1 MSHTHVHAHDP
12 ASKHG
17 QYLKD
22 SVEAQTGRASAL
34 LIATLL
40 GGVLVLISF
49 LAGGNVEGLGIWED
63 HTTTLSDGGTVNAYR
78 DGIALIGALL
88 LGAPLVWHAVK
99 HLLEGE
105 MHMDE
110 LVALAI
116 VAAIAI
122 GKYQEAGLVAFFMIL
137 STLIETRTALGAR
150 ATIEALVKITPT
162 TAHRVEAD
170 GTETDVDPRQLRPG
184 DTIRVRPGDNIPSD
198 GVVINGESTVNQATI
213 TGESL
218 PVDKSSNDEVFA
230 GTINLTGALDVRVT
244 KDWQDNTLQTVRE
257 LITNAEKTKI
267 PLMRLIDQY
276 AAWYTPTILMIAGI
290 VFFFTQDWDRTI
302 SILVVSCP
310 CALILATPTAMVAAL
325 SSAARLGVLVKNVV
339 HIEWA
344 RGLSAIV
351 FDKTGTLTT
360 GELSVTSMKPA
371 PGVEGSE
378 LLNLAASIEQMS
390 RHPVAQ
396 AVVAVARKAKL
407 SLTDPTDFEEIPGRG
422 VTGKVN
428 GSTVLV
434 GRVAWLAEQG
444 ADLSL
449 REQEEYK
456 EPEGVSTL
464 YVTRDGKCMGW
475 IGLED
480 RTRPEAR
487 HAIDELRS
495 IGVRELIMVTGDR
508 WSVAR
513 RVSREM
519 GCSDVHAEVL
529 PDQKL
534 KLVDDLKRKGHRVGV
549 VGDGVNDAP
558 ALAAGDLGIAMG
570 AAGSDVAI
578 HSASV
583 ALMSNDLG
591 RLPFLIRLSR
601 STIRVIWQNL
611 LFGVAF
617 IVITVTLASMSLIK
631 PMLAAMLH
639 LAASTLVV
647 FNSARLIRSGE
658 ELVPHATERVRPEPQ
673 VKPARPAAPATATA

>member
-1 MSHTHVHAHDP
+1 MTRVATDP
-12 ASKHG
+12 LESSLGHS
-17 QYLKD
+17 QHLRE
-22 SVEAQTGRASAL
+22 SVAAQTGRASAL

-40 GGVLVLISF
+40 GGVLVLTSF
-49 LAGGNVEGLGIWED
+49 VAGWLWQDYTMVAP
-63 HTTTLSDGGTVNAYR
+63 TGGTLNAYR

-88 LGAPLVWHAVK
+88 LGAPLVWHAVR
-99 HLLEGE
+99 HLYRGE

-150 ATIEALVKITPT
+150 ASIEALVKITPT
-162 TAHRVEAD
+162 SARRINPD
-170 GTETDVDPRQLRPG
+170 GSETEVDPRDLQIG
-184 DTIRVRPGDNIPSD
+184 DTIRILPGDNIPSD
-198 GVVINGESTVNQATI
+198 GEVLTGESTVNQATI

-218 PVDKSSNDEVFA
+218 PVDKTKGEEVFA

-244 KDWQDNTLQTVRE
+244 KAWKDNTLQTVRD
-257 LITNAEKTKI
+257 LIANAEQTKI

-290 VFFFTQDWDRTI
+290 VFFFTQDWDRAI

-325 SSAARLGVLVKNVV
+325 SAAARLGVLVKNVV
-339 HIEWA
+339 HLEWA
-344 RGLSAIV
+344 RGLTAIV

-360 GELSVTSMKPA
+360 GELSVTSLKPA
-371 PGVEGSE
+371 PDIDGAEV
-378 LLNLAASIEQMS
+378 LRHAASVEQNS
-390 RHPVAQ
+390 RHPVAK
-396 AVVAVARKAKL
+396 AVVAVANKARL
-407 SLTDPTDFEEIPGRG
+407 NLPQPEAFEEVAGKG
-422 VTGKVN
+422 VTG
-428 GSTVLV
+428 TVDGHTIYV
-434 GRVAWLAEQG
+434 GRSAWVAEQG
-444 ADLSL
+444 ADMSIMDDPDFA
-449 REQEEYK
+449 

-464 YVTRDGKCMGW
+464 YVARDGRCIGW

-487 HAIDELRS
+487 NAIESLRRS
-495 IGVRELIMVTGDR
+495 GVRELIMVTGDR

-513 RVSREM
+513 RVAREM

-534 KLVDDLKRKGHRVGV
+534 QLVDELKNRGHRVAV

-578 HSASV
+578 NSASV

-591 RLPFLIRLSR
+591 RLPFLVRLSR
-601 STIRVIWQNL
+601 QCTNVIWQNML
-611 LFGVAF
+611 LGITF
-617 IVITVTLASMSLIK
+617 IVVTVTLASMSLIK
-631 PMLAAMLH
+631 PMLAAVLH
-639 LAASTLVV
+639 LGISTIVV
-647 FNSARLIRSGE
+647 FNSARLIRAGE
-658 ELVPHATERVRPEPQ
+658 ELTPHVVEEAPVHEAPEP
-673 VKPARPAAPATATA
+673 PAPEHVAPATT

>member
-1 MSHTHVHAHDP
+1 MSDFALHSDPTHH
-12 ASKHG
+12 HG
-17 QYLKD
+17 EHFTK
-22 SVEAQTGRASAL
+22 SIEAQTGRASAL
-34 LIATLL
+34 LLATLL
-40 GGVLVLISF
+40 GGVLVLVSF
-49 LAGGNVEGLGIWED
+49 VAGWLWD
-63 HTTTLSDGGTVNAYR
+63 DYTTTQADGNTLNAYR

-88 LGAPLVWHAVK
+88 LGAPLVWNAIA
-99 HLLEGE
+99 HLVRGE

-122 GKYQEAGLVAFFMIL
+122 GSYREAGLVAFFMIL

-150 ATIEALVKITPT
+150 ASIEALVKITPT
-162 TAHRVEAD
+162 SARRVEAD
-170 GTETDVDPRQLRPG
+170 GSEVEVDPHELKPG
-184 DTIRVRPGDNIPSD
+184 DRIRVRPGDNIPSD
-198 GVVINGESTVNQATI
+198 GVVIGGESTVNQSTI

-218 PVDKSSNDEVFA
+218 PVDKTGGDEVFA

-244 KDWQDNTLQTVRE
+244 KEWKDNTLQTVRD
-257 LITNAEKTKI
+257 LISNAEKTKI

-290 VFFFTQDWDRTI
+290 AFFFTQDWDRAI

-310 CALILATPTAMVAAL
+310 CALILATPTAMVASL
-325 SSAARLGVLVKNVV
+325 SAAARLGVMIKNVV
-339 HIEWA
+339 NLEWA
-344 RGLSAIV
+344 RNLTAIV

-371 PGVEGSE
+371 PDVEGAD
-378 LLNLAASIEQMS
+378 LLAVAASVEQMS
-390 RHPVAQ
+390 RHPVAR
-396 AVVAVARKAKL
+396 AVVAVAEKARIPL
-407 SLTDPTDFEEIPGRG
+407 VEPADFEEVPGRG
-422 VTGKVN
+422 VSGRVN
-428 GSTVLV
+428 GAAVMV
-434 GRVAWLAEQG
+434 GRSAWLGERG

-449 REQEEYK
+449 LKEPDYE

-464 YVTRDGKCMGW
+464 YVTRNGKCIGW

-487 HAIDELRS
+487 QAIDHLRKL
-495 IGVRELIMVTGDR
+495 GVRELIMVTGDR

-534 KLVDDLKRKGHRVGV
+534 KLVDDLKAKGHRVAV

-578 HSASV
+578 HSASI
-583 ALMSNDLG
+583 ALMSNDLE
-591 RLPFLIRLSR
+591 RLPFLVKLSR
-601 STIRVIWQNL
+601 STTRVIWENM
-611 LFGVAF
+611 LFGVTF
-617 IVITVTLASMSLIK
+617 IIVTVALAGMGLLK
-631 PMLAAMLH
+631 PMMAAFLH
-639 LAASTLVV
+639 LAVSSLVIG
-647 FNSARLIRSGE
+647 NSARLVRSGE
-658 ELVPHATERVRPEPQ
+658 ELSPTALTSTDDEPEPG
-673 VKPARPAAPATATA
+673 AAIPAADTA

>member
-1 MSHTHVHAHDP
+1 MMP
-12 ASKHG
+12 IHG
-17 QYLKD
+17 EHLRS

-49 LAGGNVEGLGIWED
+49 VAGWLWQGYTQTLA
-63 HTTTLSDGGTVNAYR
+63 DGGTLNAYR

-88 LGAPLVWHAVK
+88 LGAPLVWHAVV
-99 HLLEGE
+99 HLFRGE
-105 MHMDE
+105 LHMDE

-116 VAAIAI
+116 VAAIAT
-122 GKYQEAGLVAFFMIL
+122 GDYQTAGLVAFFMIV

-150 ATIEALVKITPT
+150 ASIEALVKITPT
-162 TAHRVEAD
+162 SARRVEPD
-170 GTETDVDPRQLRPG
+170 GTETELDPQGLRTG
-184 DTIRVRPGDNIPSD
+184 DTIRVRPGDNVPSD
-198 GVVINGESTVNQATI
+198 GVVLSGESTVDQATI

-218 PVDKSSNDEVFA
+218 PADKAPGGEVFA
-230 GTINLTGALDVRVT
+230 GTINLTGVLDVRVS
-244 KDWQDNTLQTVRE
+244 KEWKDNTLQTVRE
-257 LITNAEKTKI
+257 LITNAERTKI

-290 VFFFTQDWDRTI
+290 VFFFTQDWDRAI

-325 SSAARLGVLVKNVV
+325 SAAARLGVLVKNVV
-339 HIEWA
+339 HLEWA
-344 RGLSAIV
+344 RSLTAVV

-371 PGVEGSE
+371 PGVEGAE
-378 LLNLAASIEQMS
+378 LLKLAASVEQMS
-390 RHPVAQ
+390 RHPVAR
-396 AVVAVARKAKL
+396 AVVDVANKARL
-407 SLTDPTDFEEIPGRG
+407 ALDEPNGFQEVSGRG
-422 VTGKVN
+422 VSGLVDSK
-428 GSTVLV
+428 TVMV
-434 GRVAWLAEQG
+434 GRPAWLAEQG
-444 ADLSL
+444 ADLAPL
-449 REQEEYK
+449 EHPDYK
-456 EPEGVSTL
+456 EPEGVSVL
-464 YVTRDGKCMGW
+464 YVTQNGRAIGW

-487 HAIDELRS
+487 QAIDQLRS
-495 IGVRELIMVTGDR
+495 LGVRELIMVTGDR

-534 KLVDDLKRKGHRVGV
+534 KLVDRLRDRGHRVAV

-578 HSASV
+578 NSASI

-591 RLPFLIRLSR
+591 RLPFLVRLSR
-601 STIRVIWQNL
+601 SATKVIWENM
-611 LFGVAF
+611 LFGVTF
-617 IVITVTLASMSLIK
+617 IVVTVTLAGMGLLK

-647 FNSARLIRSGE
+647 FNSARLIRAGE
-658 ELVPHATERVRPEPQ
+658 ELSPHVFERAPSGAKPDPEPAPVTPQ
-673 VKPARPAAPATATA
+673 PA

>member
-1 MSHTHVHAHDP
+1 MTQLASYSHGDLHSH
-12 ASKHG
+12 S
-17 QYLKD
+17 QYLKN

-40 GGVLVLISF
+40 GGVLVLTSF
-49 LAGGNVEGLGIWED
+49 VITWPFHDYTKIGP
-63 HTTTLSDGGTVNAYR
+63 DGETVNAYR
-78 DGIALIGALL
+78 DLIALFGALL
-88 LGAPLVWHAVK
+88 LGAPLIWNAAV
-99 HLLEGE
+99 HLLRGH

-116 VAAIAI
+116 VAAIAMQ
-122 GKYQEAGLVAFFMIL
+122 KYQEAGLVAFFMIL
-137 STLIETRTALGAR
+137 STLIETRTALGAK
-150 ATIEALVKITPT
+150 ASIEALVKITPT
-162 TAHRVEAD
+162 SARRVEPD
-170 GTETDVDPRQLRPG
+170 GRESEVDPSFLKPG
-184 DTIRVRPGDNIPSD
+184 DVIRVRPGDNIPAD
-198 GVVINGESTVNQATI
+198 GTVISGESTVNQATI

-218 PVDKSSNDEVFA
+218 PIDKSAGEEVFG
-230 GTINLTGALDVRVT
+230 GTINLTGTLEIRVT
-244 KDWQDNTLQTVRE
+244 KEWKDNTLQTVRD
-257 LITNAEKTKI
+257 LIANAEKTRI

-290 VFFFTQDWDRTI
+290 VLFFTQEMDRAI

-310 CALILATPTAMVAAL
+310 CALILATPTAMVASL
-325 SSAARLGVLVKNVV
+325 SAAARLGVLVKNVV
-339 HIEWA
+339 HLEWA
-344 RGLSAIV
+344 RSLTAIV

-371 PGVEGSE
+371 PGVDGAE
-378 LLNLAASIEQMS
+378 LLTLAASVEQMS
-390 RHPVAQ
+390 RHPVAR
-396 AVVAVARKAKL
+396 AVVAVAQKARLKL
-407 SLTDPTDFEEIPGRG
+407 DRPEAFEEVSGRG
-422 VTGKVN
+422 VKGKCN
-428 GSTVLV
+428 GAVIMV
-434 GRVAWLAEQG
+434 GRSLWLKDQG

-449 REQEEYK
+449 LSLPEYR

-464 YVTRDGKCMGW
+464 YVTRNGRCIGW

-487 HAIDELRS
+487 QAIDSLRKL
-495 IGVRELIMVTGDR
+495 GLRELIMVTGDR

-513 RVSREM
+513 RVAREM

-534 KLVDDLKRKGHRVGV
+534 SLVDELKAKGHRVAV

-601 STIRVIWQNL
+601 DTTRGLWEIL
-611 LFGVAF
+611 FFGVTF
-617 IVITVTLASMSLIK
+617 IVVTVTLASMSLIK
-631 PMLAAMLH
+631 PMLAAALH
-639 LAASTLVV
+639 LIAASLVL
-647 FNSARLIRSGE
+647 FNSFRLIRAGE
-658 ELVPHATERVRPEPQ
+658 ELIPHTKEEPESDRDREAQ
-673 VKPARPAAPATATA
+673 STGGRQTVVEG

>member
-1 MSHTHVHAHDP
+1 MSDAAFGSEH
-12 ASKHG
+12 SFRHG
-17 QYLKD
+17 EHLHK

-40 GGVLVLISF
+40 GGVLVLTSF
-49 LAGGNVEGLGIWED
+49 IANWLWGD
-63 HTTTLSDGGTVNAYR
+63 YTMTLPTGGTLNAYR

-88 LGAPLVWHAVK
+88 LGVPLVWHAVS
-99 HLLEGE
+99 HLLLGE

-122 GKYQEAGLVAFFMIL
+122 GAYQEAGLVAFFMIV

-150 ATIEALVKITPT
+150 ASIEALIKITPT
-162 TAHRVEAD
+162 SARLVQAD
-170 GTETDVDPRQLRPG
+170 GSEIEVDPRQLTPG
-184 DTIRVRPGDNIPSD
+184 DTIRIRPGDNIPSD
-198 GVVINGESTVNQATI
+198 GEVITGESTVNQATI

-218 PVDKSSNDEVFA
+218 PVDKAPGEEVFA

-244 KDWQDNTLQTVRE
+244 KEWKDNTLQTVRD
-257 LITNAEKTKI
+257 LISNAEMTKI

-276 AAWYTPTILMIAGI
+276 AMWYTPTILMIAGI
-290 VFFFTQDWDRTI
+290 VFFFTQEWDRAI

-325 SSAARLGVLVKNVV
+325 SAAARLGVLVKNVV
-339 HIEWA
+339 HLEWA
-344 RGLSAIV
+344 RGITAIV

-371 PGVEGSE
+371 PGVDGAE
-378 LLNLAASIEQMS
+378 LLKVAASVEQMS
-390 RHPVAQ
+390 RHPVAR
-396 AVVAVARKAKL
+396 AVVAVAEKAKL
-407 SLTDPTDFEEIPGRG
+407 RLDEPSDFEEVSGRG
-422 VTGKVN
+422 VCGRVD
-428 GSTVLV
+428 GETVRV
-434 GRVAWLAEQG
+434 GRSAWLAEHG

-449 REQEEYK
+449 LKDPEYK
-456 EPEGVSTL
+456 EPEGVSML
-464 YVTRDGKCMGW
+464 YVTRGTKCLGW
-475 IGLED
+475 LGLED

-487 HAIDELRS
+487 RAIDDLRKL
-495 IGVRELIMVTGDR
+495 GTRELIMVTGDR

-513 RVSREM
+513 RVAKEM

-534 KLVDDLKRKGHRVGV
+534 ELVDQLKAKGHRVAV

-578 HSASV
+578 HSASI

-591 RLPFLIRLSR
+591 RLPFLVRLSR
-601 STIRVIWQNL
+601 AATNVIWQNM
-611 LFGVAF
+611 LFGVTF
-617 IVITVTLASMSLIK
+617 IVVTVALGSMGMIK
-631 PMLAAMLH
+631 PMLAALLH
-639 LAASTLVV
+639 LGASSLVV

-658 ELVPHATERVRPEPQ
+658 ELAPHAPERERASGHHHEHSVADSLGEPQ
-673 VKPARPAAPATATA
+673 TA